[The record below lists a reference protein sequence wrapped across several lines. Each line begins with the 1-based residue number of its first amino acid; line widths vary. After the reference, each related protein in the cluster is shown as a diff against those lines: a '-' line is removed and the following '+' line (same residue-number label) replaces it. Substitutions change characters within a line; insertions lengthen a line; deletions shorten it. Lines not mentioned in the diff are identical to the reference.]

1 MTETE
6 STKSAS
12 RHASLAVARCSRAPE
27 LASHPLLL
35 FVLVRALVKEAS
47 KTLAQAWCSCLV
59 LVVTSV
65 IEATKRGKFYR
76 VPYCTEIRLNSKEAF
91 LQQVPVGLQVE

>member
-1 MTETE
+1 M
-6 STKSAS
+6 
-12 RHASLAVARCSRAPE
+12 
-27 LASHPLLL
+27 
-35 FVLVRALVKEAS
+35 
-47 KTLAQAWCSCLV
+47 V